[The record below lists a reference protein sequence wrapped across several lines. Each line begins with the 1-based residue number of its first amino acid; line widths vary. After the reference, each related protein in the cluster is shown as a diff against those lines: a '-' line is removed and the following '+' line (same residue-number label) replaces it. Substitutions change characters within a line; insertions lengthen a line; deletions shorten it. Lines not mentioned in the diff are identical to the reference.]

1 MIASSVGAGGK
12 NDPSDVRVVQCALNI
27 RRMQT
32 GQPLIA
38 VDGLSGP
45 ETTGAI
51 RDYQVRNKLPIDGR
65 IDAGGPTISTLRA
78 SIKDEAL
85 IFGASVAKLLF
96 IREQLS
102 RLPARPG
109 TRMSF
114 FAQTFHSQLGA
125 LEPFRDLSRGFD
137 PTPPVAMGLRGGPIV
152 FGFAGVDDA
161 AAATLLF
168 AFFVAAMIIIMINSP
183 AFRKAVEVRAK
194 ELDRI
199 VQQLGLSLNV
209 KFEEAIAIIVSV
221 ADETIDAA
229 NKCRQS
235 PTFNASPECAEA
247 LQQFKFI
254 VERIR
259 NQLRDSTFKLLLALF
274 KKGSQSGAFDV
285 REIRRQ
291 IEVALNRMRQNAVDL
306 QVELQNMR
314 DKCNCPEV

>member
-1 MIASSVGAGGK
+1 MIASSVGASGK

-27 RRMQT
+27 WRMET

-45 ETTGAI
+45 QTTGAI
-51 RDYQVRNKLPIDGR
+51 RDYQVRKKLPIDGR
-65 IDAGGPTISTLRA
+65 IDPGGPTISSLRA
-78 SIKDEAL
+78 SIEDEAL

-96 IREQLS
+96 IREQLN
-102 RLPARPG
+102 RLPLRPG
-109 TRMSF
+109 TRMTF
-114 FAQTFHSQLGA
+114 FAQTFRSQLGA
-125 LEPFRDLSRGFD
+125 LEPFRDLAEGFD
-137 PTPPVAMGLRGGPIV
+137 PTPPVAIGLRGGPVV

-161 AAATLLF
+161 AVATLVF

-199 VQQLGLSLNV
+199 VQQLGVSLNV

-259 NQLRDSTFKLLLALF
+259 NQLRDSTFKLLLVLF